1 MTTKPATAAAAAR
14 AANRARLIGLIHVAR
29 RDIHMAD
36 DTYRDLVA
44 KLADGKTSS
53 ADCTIPELERI
64 IDHLKKAGFK
74 VRKPN
79 AAKPAERRPLATD
92 AESSKLRAVWLL
104 LHEIGATQSNTE
116 ASLAAYVKRMTGVD
130 DLHFTRFND
139 KYRAI
144 EGLKAWAARE
154 LPAAIDARIGRLV
167 AAGVLPRGLVMLDI
181 HRVVAPT
188 LSPRGFDA
196 LSYVWQWLAAKERHG
211 QRVFDINPAA
221 AAPAST
227 QAA

>member
-1 MTTKPATAAAAAR
+1 MTPQAR
-14 AANRARLIGLIHVAR
+14 NARTQLIRLIHVAR
-29 RDIHMAD
+29 RDLDMAD
-36 DTYRDLVA
+36 ETYRDLVA
-44 KLADGKTSS
+44 KLASGKTSS
-53 ADCTIPELERI
+53 AQCSVPELERI
-64 IDHLKKAGFK
+64 IAHLKKAGFK
-74 VRKPN
+74 VRKPK

-130 DLHFTRFND
+130 DLHFTRGNH

-154 LPAAIDARIGRLV
+154 LPSAIDARIGRMV
-167 AAGVLPRGLVMLDI
+167 AAGILPRGLALLDI
-181 HRVVAPT
+181 HLVVAPT
-188 LSPRGFDA
+188 LSPRSFDA
-196 LSYVWQWLAAKERHG
+196 LHYAWQWLAAKERRG
-211 QRVFDINPAA
+211 QDVFDINPAA
-221 AAPAST
+221 TAPATT